1 MAHRPRDLRR
11 RTTISIPGQRQIM
24 FFDYAT
30 VHTLAEVQTAGF
42 FNESRDNITKDSIVD
57 AVCDINGTPAR
68 IVLRFATVP
77 ASGNVTVVVDGG
89 LAAS

>member
-30 VHTLAEVQTAGF
+30 VDTAAEVQAAGF
-42 FNESRDNITKDSIVD
+42 FNNSRDNITKDSIVD
-57 AVCDINGTPAR
+57 AVVDINGTPAR

-77 ASGNVTVVVDGG
+77 ATGDVTVVVDGG

>member
-30 VHTLAEVQTAGF
+30 VHTLAEVQAAGF
-42 FNESRDNITKDSIVD
+42 FNDSRDNLTVGSIIDCV
-57 AVCDINGTPAR
+57 ADINGTTAR
-68 IVLRFATVP
+68 VVLRTTAVP
-77 ASGNVTVVVDGG
+77 PTGNVTVAVDGG